1 MLQER
6 NQDQEPVAVAIDLNA
21 KALAVANVVLEE
33 EVAIEEVF
41 QGQNVNVD
49 LISQVHSLEIA
60 TVQDLLKETMTAQDL
75 LKEMIEHQV
84 SISHQKILT
93 RTSLRKEK
101 INFHIV

>member
-1 MLQER
+1 LS
-6 NQDQEPVAVAIDLNA
+6 A

-41 QGQNVNVD
+41 QAQNVKVD

-60 TVQDLLKETMTAQDL
+60 TVQDLSIETMTAQDHSIEIMIVQDL
-75 LKEMIEHQV
+75 LIEMIEHQV

-93 RTSLRKEK
+93 RTSRRKEK